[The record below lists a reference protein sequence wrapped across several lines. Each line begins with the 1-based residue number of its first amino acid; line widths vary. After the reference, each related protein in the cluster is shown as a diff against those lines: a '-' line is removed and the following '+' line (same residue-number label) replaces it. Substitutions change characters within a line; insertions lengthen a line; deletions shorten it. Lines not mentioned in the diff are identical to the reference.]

1 MMQMRRRQKQSL
13 SPILAFLFSI
23 SIIIILWAT
32 AAAFS
37 RGISSRSIF
46 TTSSLRSN
54 RPSLLC
60 GLSLLP
66 PGRRRTTGFDSFN
79 SLYKKQP
86 TRHILSST
94 TVMSLSS
101 SSHTNDNFISYLNT
115 NDAARYAIDN
125 DSKVHLIMGN
135 EAGDA
140 DSIISALALS
150 YIQQQQHL
158 KIEDTEERK
167 IVLPIISVPRADI
180 SLRRDVMLL
189 LDLAGITNL
198 DDLLYIDDDLVTL
211 HLLLPTSTATSKA
224 TLTLVDH
231 NRIKS
236 SLSHLSSM
244 VTEIVDHHED
254 EKSHEQVVDADK
266 RSIAYE
272 NGVATVASTCTLIT
286 ERLFKNQS
294 NDTTIDASLG
304 LLLLGVILLD
314 SVNMLSEAGKGTPRD
329 EAAIQLLLQHTD
341 WTTYCEKVKATP
353 PSLVDATTMKRIFP
367 NIEEDNCIPDRTALF
382 EVLSSA
388 KNDPK
393 FWSELSVNDCLRID
407 YKKFIVPPDQSSIS
421 SIGLSS
427 VLLDMD
433 SLLGKD
439 NFIDDLTS
447 YMTSSRVDLFGIM
460 ALNFQDGK
468 PNRELLLTGTDRKV
482 VDSFADYLLNHPD
495 AAFLEIS
502 ERSECVIDKEASSEI
517 PHIRVFKQGN
527 GKGSRK
533 QIAPILL
540 GYASTVSKL

>member
-13 SPILAFLFSI
+13 SHILAFLFSI

-32 AAAFS
+32 VAAFS

-46 TTSSLRSN
+46 TTSSLRN
-54 RPSLLC
+54 TRPSLLC
-60 GLSLLP
+60 GLSSVA
-66 PGRRRTTGFDSFN
+66 RRRLTATGFDSFN
-79 SLYKKQP
+79 SLYKKYP
-86 TRHILSST
+86 TRRILSSRT
-94 TVMSLSS
+94 AMSLSS
-101 SSHTNDNFISYLNT
+101 SSHTKDNFISYLNT
-115 NDAARYAIDN
+115 NNAARFAIDN

-140 DSIISALALS
+140 DSIISALTLS
-150 YIQQQQHL
+150 YIQQQQY
-158 KIEDTEERK
+158 KREDTEEK
-167 IVLPIISVPRADI
+167 IVVLPIISIPRVDI

-198 DDLLYIDDDLVTL
+198 DDLLYIDDDMVTR
-211 HLLLPTSTATSKA
+211 HLLPPTSTTSKA

-231 NRIKS
+231 NRIRS

-254 EKSHEQVVDADK
+254 EKSHEQVVGAEK
-266 RSIAYE
+266 RSIAFE
-272 NGVATVASTCTLIT
+272 NGIATVASTCTLVT
-286 ERLFKNQS
+286 ERLFYNQL

-314 SVNMLSEAGKGTPRD
+314 SVNMLPAAGKGTQRD
-329 EAAIQLLLQHTD
+329 EEAIQLLLQHTD
-341 WTTYCEKVKATP
+341 WTSYCERVKTNP
-353 PSLVDATTMKRIFP
+353 PSLVDETTMKRIFP
-367 NIEEDNCIPDRTALF
+367 NIEDGNCMPDRTTLF
-382 EVLSSA
+382 ETLSNA
-388 KNDPK
+388 KNDPQ

-407 YKKFIVPPDQSSIS
+407 YKKFTVPIKSSQSIS

-447 YMTSSRVDLFGIM
+447 YMPSSRVDLFGIM

-468 PNRELLLTGTDRKV
+468 PNRELLLTGTDPKI

-502 ERSECVIDKEASSEI
+502 ERSECVFDKEASSEI

-540 GYASTVSKL
+540 GYASAVSKL

>member
-1 MMQMRRRQKQSL
+1 MRRRQKQSL

-32 AAAFS
+32 ATAFS

-54 RPSLLC
+54 RPLLLC
-60 GLSLLP
+60 LLVP
-66 PGRRRTTGFDSFN
+66 TPKGRRLTATAFNSFN
-79 SLYKKQP
+79 SLYKKYP
-86 TRHILSST
+86 TRRKLST

-140 DSIISALALS
+140 DSIISALTLS
-150 YIQQQQHL
+150 YIQHQQHL
-158 KIEDTEERK
+158 KNEDTEEK
-167 IVLPIISVPRADI
+167 IVVLPIVSVTRADI

-198 DDLLYIDDDLVTL
+198 DDLLYIDDDLVTRN
-211 HLLLPTSTATSKA
+211 LLPPTATSKA

-254 EKSHEQVVDADK
+254 EKSHEQIVGAEK
-266 RSIAYE
+266 RSISFE
-272 NGVATVASTCTLIT
+272 NGIATVASTCTLVT
-286 ERLFKNQS
+286 ERLNQ
-294 NDTTIDASLG
+294 NDTIDASVG
-304 LLLLGVILLD
+304 LLLLGGILLD
-314 SVNMLSEAGKGTPRD
+314 SVNMLPEAGKGTARD

-341 WTTYCEKVKATP
+341 WTSYCEKVKTNP

-367 NIEEDNCIPDRTALF
+367 NIEDGNCTPDRTTLF
-382 EVLSSA
+382 ETLSNA
-388 KNDPK
+388 KNDPQ

-407 YKKFIVPPDQSSIS
+407 YKKFTVPNKSSQSIS

-433 SLLGKD
+433 SLVDTKSIGG
-439 NFIDDLTS
+439 S
-447 YMTSSRVDLFGIM
+447 YQYCMTMQRPCHYCLYHLHITKPLEENANEKTYGDGILF
-460 ALNFQDGK
+460 
-468 PNRELLLTGTDRKV
+468 E
-482 VDSFADYLLNHPD
+482 
-495 AAFLEIS
+495 E
-502 ERSECVIDKEASSEI
+502 
-517 PHIRVFKQGN
+517 
-527 GKGSRK
+527 
-533 QIAPILL
+533 
-540 GYASTVSKL
+540 

>member
-32 AAAFS
+32 ATAFS
-37 RGISSRSIF
+37 RGISRSIF
-46 TTSSLRSN
+46 KTSSLRSN

-60 GLSLLP
+60 GLSLVP
-66 PGRRRTTGFDSFN
+66 STGRRLTTAFNSFN

-86 TRHILSST
+86 IRSILST
-94 TVMSLSS
+94 TAMSLSS

-158 KIEDTEERK
+158 KNEDIEET
-167 IVLPIISVPRADI
+167 IVLPIVSVPRADI

-198 DDLLYIDDDLVTL
+198 DDLLYIDDDLVTR
-211 HLLLPTSTATSKA
+211 HLLPSTLSTTSKA

-231 NRIKS
+231 NRIRS

-254 EKSHEQVVDADK
+254 ENSHEQVVGAEK

-286 ERLFKNQS
+286 ERLFQNQ
-294 NDTTIDASLG
+294 NNRPIDASLG

-314 SVNMLSEAGKGTPRD
+314 SVNMLPEAGKGTARD
-329 EAAIQLLLQHTD
+329 EEAIQLLLQHTD
-341 WTTYCEKVKATP
+341 WTTYCDKLKTTP
-353 PSLVDATTMKRIFP
+353 PSLVDETIMKKIFP
-367 NIEEDNCIPDRTALF
+367 NIDDGNCKPDRTALF
-382 EVLSSA
+382 ETLSNA

-393 FWSELSVNDCLRID
+393 LWSVLSVNDCLRID
-407 YKKFIVPPDQSSIS
+407 YKRFIVPEQSSSLSVS

-427 VLLDMD
+427 VLLSMD
-433 SLLGKD
+433 SLLVKD

-447 YMTSSRVDLFGIM
+447 YMTSSGVDLFGIM

-468 PNRELLLTGTDRKV
+468 PNRELLLTGNDPKI

-502 ERSECVIDKEASSEI
+502 ERSECVVDKGASSEI

-533 QIAPILL
+533 QVAPILL
-540 GYASTVSKL
+540 GYASTFSKL